1 MSSPRPRAA
10 ASSPRRRARGVL
22 KVGGVT
28 IAIAC
33 WMGVMGALP
42 AQASFDIQS
51 FTVTPTTT
59 QAGGHPDVDIRFT
72 NDTSFEEG
80 TVSGSN
86 DPRNIFVHMPTG
98 LIGNPHAA
106 PICTP
111 ALFAADKCPPDSQIG
126 LAIPTACLGPGFC
139 LTFETPLYDIAP
151 QPDQAGLLG
160 FKTLLFD
167 TPVYTVLS
175 SRTGSDYG
183 LDASVLEV
191 EHALPLPEFEQILW
205 GVPADPGH
213 TPNRYKEGGG
223 LPSETGVESNS
234 PLTPFLQN
242 PTTCGTQL
250 VSSIDMENYSG
261 ESDHVDS
268 PYPATSGC
276 DQLSFNPSLS
286 AGPTTTETDT
296 ASGLEV
302 DLKVPQFESPTVP
315 SPSEIKATTLTLPPG
330 FSINPNAADGKTS
343 CSDTAAKF
351 GTESQAQC
359 PDFSKVG
366 SLSIDSPALPSALPG
381 SIYLGEPKPGNHYR
395 LFLVADGFG
404 VHVKLPGTVTPDP
417 QTGQITVSFE
427 NLPQTPFSEFNL
439 HFFGSERG
447 LLATPTQCGKYAVNS
462 TFTPWD
468 SFLPEQSSTQFFTL
482 DSGPNGAPCPGPARP
497 FTPAFEASSNG
508 NTAGDHS
515 PFSLTLTR
523 KDGDQN
529 LSALNVTTPP
539 GFSATL
545 AGIPYCPESALAML
559 NNPAYPGRTEQTS
572 PACPAASQIGSATT
586 SEGAGTHP
594 LFTPGKVYLAGPY
607 KGAPLSLVVV
617 VPAVSGPYDLGN
629 VVVRAAIQVNPVTA
643 QVTSV
648 SDPLPRIL
656 EGIPLRLRSIR
667 IDLDRPNFAL
677 NPTNCDPFA
686 VDATAFGDQGAQGSM
701 ESHFQVANCGKL
713 AFAPKLGLKLQGG
726 TKRRGHPALLATL
739 RTGSGEANIRR
750 AVVTMP
756 KAELLDNAHI
766 GTVCTKV
773 QFAAK
778 TCPAASVYGQATAFT
793 PLLAAPLSGPVY
805 LRSSSHELPD
815 LVADLSG
822 QINVELDGA
831 IDTVKSGGLRA
842 RFNTVPDVPV
852 SKFVLSMQGGKK
864 GLLVNSADLCRTHP
878 AAAVKLVGQNG
889 MVSSRQ
895 TKLQT
900 ACSSTKSRHRRHLR
914 RARAVR

>member
-1 MSSPRPRAA
+1 
-10 ASSPRRRARGVL
+10 
-22 KVGGVT
+22 
-28 IAIAC
+28 
-33 WMGVMGALP
+33 
-42 AQASFDIQS
+42 
-51 FTVTPTTT
+51 
-59 QAGGHPDVDIRFT
+59 
-72 NDTSFEEG
+72 
-80 TVSGSN
+80 
-86 DPRNIFVHMPTG
+86 
-98 LIGNPHAA
+98 
-106 PICTP
+106 
-111 ALFAADKCPPDSQIG
+111 
-126 LAIPTACLGPGFC
+126 
-139 LTFETPLYDIAP
+139 
-151 QPDQAGLLG
+151 
-160 FKTLLFD
+160 
-167 TPVYTVLS
+167 
-175 SRTGSDYG
+175 
-183 LDASVLEV
+183 
-191 EHALPLPEFEQILW
+191 
-205 GVPADPGH
+205 
-213 TPNRYKEGGG
+213 
-223 LPSETGVESNS
+223 
-234 PLTPFLQN
+234 
-242 PTTCGTQL
+242 
-250 VSSIDMENYSG
+250 
-261 ESDHVDS
+261 
-268 PYPATSGC
+268 
-276 DQLSFNPSLS
+276 
-286 AGPTTTETDT
+286 
-296 ASGLEV
+296 
-302 DLKVPQFESPTVP
+302 
-315 SPSEIKATTLTLPPG
+315 
-330 FSINPNAADGKTS
+330 
-343 CSDTAAKF
+343 
-351 GTESQAQC
+351 
-359 PDFSKVG
+359 
-366 SLSIDSPALPSALPG
+366 
-381 SIYLGEPKPGNHYR
+381 
-395 LFLVADGFG
+395 
-404 VHVKLPGTVTPDP
+404 
-417 QTGQITVSFE
+417 
-427 NLPQTPFSEFNL
+427 
-439 HFFGSERG
+439 
-447 LLATPTQCGKYAVNS
+447 
-462 TFTPWD
+462 
-468 SFLPEQSSTQFFTL
+468 
-482 DSGPNGAPCPGPARP
+482 
-497 FTPAFEASSNG
+497 
-508 NTAGDHS
+508 
-515 PFSLTLTR
+515 LTR